1 MSALAQPVAAQ
12 PQGDSWQAFAQ
23 ALADESASIA
33 RLQKSTHGLMQ
44 ALVDGDAQKILAAD
58 ADVNTART
66 EYQGACGKR
75 RGMQAR
81 GFGTMTLQQVCQYAP
96 RQYAGQFNQRLAEIT
111 YGSIQLGITISNNKA
126 LIMAGME
133 RLVRVTAKL
142 QESATERTGIYKRR
156 GYVRKPDASVIVS
169 SSV

>member
-1 MSALAQPVAAQ
+1 VTALAQPVPQ
-12 PQGDSWQAFAQ
+12 QSQGDSWAAFAQ
-23 ALADESASIA
+23 ALAEESAGIA
-33 RLQKSTHGLMQ
+33 RLQKSTHSLME

-58 ADVNTART
+58 ADVNAART
-66 EYQGACGKR
+66 DYQSACGKR

-111 YGSIQLGITISNNKA
+111 FGSIQLGITINNNKA

>member
-1 MSALAQPVAAQ
+1 VSA
-12 PQGDSWQAFAQ
+12 GDSWQAFAQ

-33 RLQKSTHGLMQ
+33 HLQKSTHALMEAVVAGNPQ
-44 ALVDGDAQKILAAD
+44 EILAAD
-58 ADVNTART
+58 AAVNAARA
-66 EYQGACGKR
+66 EYQAICGKR

-81 GFGTMTLQQVCQYAP
+81 GFGSMTLQQVCQYAP
-96 RQYAGQFNQRLAEIT
+96 RQYAGQFNQRLAEIRV
-111 YGSIQLGITISNNKA
+111 GSIQLGITINNSKA
-126 LIMAGME
+126 IIMAGME
-133 RLVRVTAKL
+133 RLVRITAKL